1 MDDDAGVLL
10 NHRWEQGAIQTDG
23 RHQVLVQLLR
33 PLRVVERCESAARCA
48 GATKHVDEDVNAT
61 ELLQHR
67 VGDRAGA
74 FGSRKICGEIAYA
87 LSWLVGHGARGGH
100 DLCSGAA
107 EGLNDGGSDS
117 LRSTCYQG
125 AAVCQVAL
133 APHCVISTHPIFP
146 PSTLKNNHTPPG

>member
-33 PLRVVERCESAARCA
+33 PLRVGERCESAARCA

-74 FGSRKICGEIAYA
+74 FGSRKICGEIVYV

-107 EGLNDGGSDS
+107 ESLNDGGSDS
-117 LRSTCYQG
+117 LRSTCDQS
-125 AAVCQVAL
+125 AAGGVMAI
-133 APHCVISTHPIFP
+133 ATHRGISTHPTSP
-146 PSTLKNNHTPPG
+146 PARFEHKPKCP